1 MFTHRIKLFTISGFD
16 VHVDLSWFIIL
27 ILITW
32 SLAVGLFPYLLPA
45 QTPATYW
52 TMGLIGA
59 LGLFASIILHEL
71 AHSVV
76 ARRFGVPMNG
86 ITLFIFGGVAEM
98 SEEPPSPKAEFN
110 LAIAGPLASVAIGLV
125 CYGLSWLGFAWGW
138 PAPVNAV
145 LYYLGMINGILVLFN
160 MVPAFPLDGGR
171 VLRSALWKWRNN
183 LKWATRVTS
192 YIGSGFGLFLI
203 LLGVGSFIGGNFIG
217 GMWWFLI
224 GMFLRNAAQ
233 MSYQQVLMRRA
244 LEGEPVRRFMQ
255 PNVQTVPAHA
265 SLRELVEDYVY
276 RLHYKMLPVVEDGHL
291 QGCITTRDVREVPRD
306 QWETHRVEEY
316 MSPCTADNTISPE
329 ADATDALS
337 KMSKQGISRLMVVE
351 GDRLVGILSL
361 RDLMKFIALKI
372 ELEEGTD
379 TAFGTQL
386 DDALEAEGREDLEQ
400 QRRRGAA

>member
-1 MFTHRIKLFTISGFD
+1 MFTHRIKIFTISGFD
-16 VHVDLSWFIIL
+16 VHVDLSWFIVL

-32 SLAVGLFPYLLPA
+32 SLAVGFFPFHLPG
-45 QTPATYW
+45 QSPATYW

-110 LAIAGPLASVAIGLV
+110 LAIAGPLASVAIGAI
-125 CYGLSWLGFAWGW
+125 CYALAQAGFAWGW
-138 PAPVNAV
+138 PGSVNGV
-145 LYYLGMINGILVLFN
+145 LYYLGLINGILVLFN

-171 VLRSALWKWRNN
+171 VLRSILWRWRNN

-203 LLGVGSFIGGNFIG
+203 LLGVVTFISGNIIG
-217 GMWWFLI
+217 GMWSFLI

-233 MSYQQVLMRRA
+233 MSYQQVLIRRA
-244 LEGEPVRRFMQ
+244 LEGEPVHRFMQ
-255 PNVQTVPAHA
+255 PNVATVPADA
-265 SLRELVEDYVY
+265 SLRELVEDYIY
-276 RLHYKMLPVVEDGHL
+276 RLHFKMLPVVDNGQL
-291 QGCITTRDVREVPRD
+291 QGCITTRDVRAVPRE
-306 QWETHRVEEY
+306 QWDTHRVEEY
-316 MSPCTADNTISPE
+316 MAPCSADNTISPE
-329 ADATDALS
+329 ADATQALT
-337 KMSKQGISRLMVVE
+337 KMSQQGISRLMVVDQ
-351 GDRLVGILSL
+351 GRLVGILSL

-372 ELEEGTD
+372 ELEEGAD
-379 TAFGTQL
+379 TTLGTHL
-386 DDALEAEGREDLEQ
+386 DHALEDERHAETHDRQ
-400 QRRRGAA
+400 RGAA